1 MIQNRGHWERFIK
14 RLVCRQGRREL
25 TVSLQRSGMFIDLA
39 SREVPH
45 SFSSAMFVLGAAV
58 FGILPLVNWL
68 MESWLLLAKTSHS

>member
-1 MIQNRGHWERFIK
+1 
-14 RLVCRQGRREL
+14 
-25 TVSLQRSGMFIDLA
+25 MFIDLA

-45 SFSSAMFVLGAAV
+45 SFSSDMFVLGAAV